1 MGGTPPRRRDND
13 KDRRRWP
20 DERLDDLKE
29 AQDDLDDEMAVYR
42 RLPDRV
48 SALRDQVS
56 GAREALEVE
65 SQRVTDIR
73 ADLRD
78 VSQRVS
84 RMGERLAL
92 MDRKLDKHIKYE
104 EEQHERQEQLARGT
118 DPDTDEALPVV
129 PTFRPDWRFWLK
141 LAGACAIGG
150 GVPIATALIAA
161 SAVG

>member
-1 MGGTPPRRRDND
+1 
-13 KDRRRWP
+13 
-20 DERLDDLKE
+20 
-29 AQDDLDDEMAVYR
+29 MAVYR